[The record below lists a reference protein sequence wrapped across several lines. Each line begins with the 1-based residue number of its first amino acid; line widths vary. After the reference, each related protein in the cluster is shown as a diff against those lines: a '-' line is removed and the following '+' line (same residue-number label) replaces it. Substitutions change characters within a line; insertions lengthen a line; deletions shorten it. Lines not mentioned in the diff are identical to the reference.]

1 MANIDIDSSEQ
12 VNIRAMTAGEFE
24 LQVSRTKHMLVASV
38 VASMSIIAVAAL
50 FMSLWV

>member
-1 MANIDIDSSEQ
+1 MTSIDVDSDHL
-12 VNIRAMTAGEFE
+12 NIRSVTRGEIA
-24 LQVSRTKHMLVASV
+24 LQVSRTKHMFVASV